1 MKHISRFLP
10 LNTLDQMYKAL
21 VRPHLDYC
29 DIIYHVPSTLQGN
42 LNCLMEKVERVQYQA
57 ALIITGAWRGSSRSK
72 LYEELGWESLT
83 DRRWCRRIL
92 QIHKITNNNT
102 PCYLKN
108 KLPCIR
114 RPLYSQIN
122 SNTFHKIRCKT
133 DRYMHSFFPNGINS
147 WNNVIPYFNDIPS
160 IGILK
165 NHILSLIRPVKK
177 STFGIYDSSGL
188 RYLFQLRIG
197 LSPLRYHKKRHKFP
211 DTLSDL
217 YLCTHGIEDTNHF
230 LFSCP
235 LYATHRVTLM

>member
-1 MKHISRFLP
+1 MTKAKQYLGIMKHISRFLP

-21 VRPHLDYC
+21 VRSHLDYC
-29 DIIYHVPSTLQGN
+29 DSIYHVPSTLQGT

-133 DRYMHSFFPNGINS
+133 DRYMDSFFPDGINS
-147 WNNVIPYFNDIPS
+147 WNNVIPYFKEIPS

-165 NHILSLIRPVKK
+165 NHVLSLIRPEEK
-177 STFGIYDSSGL
+177 SIFGVHDSSGL

-197 LSPLRYHKKRHKFP
+197 LSPL
-211 DTLSDL
+211 S
-217 YLCTHGIEDTNHF
+217 F
-230 LFSCP
+230 LIP
-235 LYATHRVTLM
+235 LLINVSVQMV